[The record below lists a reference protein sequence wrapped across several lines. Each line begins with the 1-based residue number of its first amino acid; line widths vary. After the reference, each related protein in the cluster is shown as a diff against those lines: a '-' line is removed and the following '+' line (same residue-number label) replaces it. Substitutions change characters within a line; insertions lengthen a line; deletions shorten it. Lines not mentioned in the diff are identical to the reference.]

1 MSLLLRRAAA
11 LLVAGAVTAPALAA
25 QRNAPSTWA
34 ITNAKLV
41 PVSAPVIEKG
51 TIVVRDGLIVALGAN
66 VALPADARV
75 VDGTGLTVYPGLF
88 DAFGT
93 IGLATASA
101 ATGGRGGAGG
111 ATATLA
117 ALAAPAAPVRGGN
130 GSTADQ
136 PRGVE
141 PEVSAAEQVKLDD
154 DALDGPR
161 SAGIATALT
170 VPAGGIFQGQSALI
184 NLAGSSAAAMIVRP
198 NVAQHIAFSSGRGF
212 GAGGGYPGSLMG
224 VFAVLRQELIDAQR
238 YKELKA
244 AYAKNPKNMQR
255 VEFDPSLESL
265 LPALA
270 GQQLVVMAANSQ
282 REIERALD
290 LAREFGLK
298 VMIAG
303 GSEAYL
309 MASRLKAENVPVLL
323 SLNFPRRIAAPA
335 ADTDP
340 EPLRVLRER
349 VEAPKG
355 AARLAAAGVKFA
367 FQSGGLTTWS
377 DFDAN
382 VQRAVEGGL
391 PADQAI
397 RAMTSSPAE
406 LFGVSDRLG
415 SLEVGKIANLTVTKG
430 DLTDKAVRINQ
441 LFVDGRPIAL
451 HPPTPAGAAG
461 GNGGG
466 RAGGPPAAATP
477 PRTSA
482 SDPSSNRESPR

>member
-1 MSLLLRRAAA
+1 MPVLLRRAVA
-11 LLVAGAVTAPALAA
+11 LLVTAAVSAPALAA

-41 PVSAPVIEKG
+41 PVSAPVIERG
-51 TIVVRDGLIVALGAN
+51 TIVIRDGLIAAIGAG
-66 VALPADARV
+66 VPVPADARV

-93 IGLATASA
+93 IGLASASPA
-101 ATGGRGGAGG
+101 GGGGRGGGG
-111 ATATLA
+111 AAAALA
-117 ALAAPAAPVRGGN
+117 ALASPTTSTRGGN

-141 PEVSAAEQVKLDD
+141 PEVSAADQVKLDE

-170 VPAGGIFQGQSALI
+170 VPGGGIFQGQSALI
-184 NLAGSSAAAMIVRP
+184 NLGGASAAAMIIRP
-198 NVAQHIAFSSGRGF
+198 NVAQHIAFSAGRGF
-212 GAGGGYPGSLMG
+212 GGGGGYPGSLMG

-244 AYAKNPKNMQR
+244 AYARNPRNMQR
-255 VEFDPSLESL
+255 VEFDPALESL

-270 GQQLVVMAANSQ
+270 GQQPVVMVANSQ

-309 MASRLKAENVPVLL
+309 VASRLKSEGVPVLL
-323 SLNFPRRIAAPA
+323 SLNFPRRTAAPA
-335 ADTDP
+335 ADADP

-349 VEAPKG
+349 VEAPKS

-377 DFDAN
+377 EFGAN

-391 PADQAI
+391 RADQAI
-397 RAMTSSPAE
+397 RAMTETPAE

-415 SLEVGKIANLTVTKG
+415 SLEVGKIANLTVTRG
-430 DLTDKAVRINQ
+430 DLTDKAARINQ

-451 HPPTPAGAAG
+451 HPAAAPGAAG
-461 GNGGG
+461 GFGGG
-466 RAGGPPAAATP
+466 RAGGPPAAAP
-477 PRTSA
+477 PTATSA
-482 SDPSSNRESPR
+482 NDPSDNRESPR

>member
-1 MSLLLRRAAA
+1 MPVSLRRAAA
-11 LLVAGAVTAPALAA
+11 LLVTAAVTAPALAA
-25 QRNAPSTWA
+25 QRNVPSTWA
-34 ITNAKLV
+34 ITNATLV
-41 PVSAPVIEKG
+41 PVSAPVIARG
-51 TIVVRDGLIVALGAN
+51 TIVIRDGLIVALGAG
-66 VALPADARV
+66 VGVPADARV

-88 DAFGT
+88 DSFGT
-93 IGLATASA
+93 IGLAAVSPA
-101 ATGGRGGAGG
+101 GGGVRAGGGA
-111 ATATLA
+111 AAALA
-117 ALAAPAAPVRGGN
+117 ALASPATSTREGN

-141 PEVSAAEQVKLDD
+141 PHLSAADQVKLDEY
-154 DALDGPR
+154 ALDGPR

-170 VPAGGIFQGQSALI
+170 VPGGGIFQGQSALI
-184 NLAGSSAAAMIVRP
+184 NLAGASAAAMVIRP

-212 GAGGGYPGSLMG
+212 GGGGGYPGSLMG

-238 YKELKA
+238 YKQLKA
-244 AYAKNPKNMQR
+244 AYAKNPRNMQR

-270 GQQLVVMAANSQ
+270 GQQPVVMAANSQ

-290 LAREFGLK
+290 LGKEFGLK

-309 MASRLKAENVPVLL
+309 VASRLKAEGVPVLL
-323 SLNFPRRIAAPA
+323 SLNFPRRTVAPA
-335 ADTDP
+335 ADADP

-349 VEAPKG
+349 VEAPKS

-367 FQSGGLTTWS
+367 FQSGGLTTWN

-382 VQRAVEGGL
+382 LQRAVEGGL
-391 PADQAI
+391 PPDQAI
-397 RAMTSSPAE
+397 RAMTVTPAE

-415 SLEVGKIANLTVTKG
+415 TLEVGKIANLTITRG
-430 DLTDKAVRINQ
+430 SLTDKAARINQ

-451 HPPTPAGAAG
+451 HPDT
-461 GNGGG
+461 
-466 RAGGPPAAATP
+466 T
-477 PRTSA
+477 
-482 SDPSSNRESPR
+482 SNRQSPR